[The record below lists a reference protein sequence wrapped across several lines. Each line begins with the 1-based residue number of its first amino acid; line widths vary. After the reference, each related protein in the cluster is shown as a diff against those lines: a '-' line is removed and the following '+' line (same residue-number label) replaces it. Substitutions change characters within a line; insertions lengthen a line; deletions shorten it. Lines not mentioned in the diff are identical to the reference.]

1 MGAAIVFHQLQAVSH
16 FADHGVLLRAGI
28 QFSRHAQL
36 LAGSNRGQRHAHA
49 GGVKVVAA
57 AFDIEQAVAV
67 LADAVAVFRLQ
78 HPYGG
83 EVVLGEA
90 NPTAGGGTLVVGAVA
105 FTLEIV
111 VQVFKRHFLEF
122 AIGRVGYRADIGLVE
137 IAAAL
142 GRTVVAQ
149 HAVHAVQLQRGI
161 SVVGD
166 IEAYIDE
173 IAAFAEGVHFVHLNA
188 VGFRRAQAHFQRI
201 SVEGVVVLR
210 GFEAAVL

>member
-1 MGAAIVFHQLQAVSH
+1 M
-16 FADHGVLLRAGI
+16 
-28 QFSRHAQL
+28 
-36 LAGSNRGQRHAHA
+36 
-49 GGVKVVAA
+49 
-57 AFDIEQAVAV
+57 
-67 LADAVAVFRLQ
+67 ADAVAIFGLQ

-83 EVVLGEA
+83 EVVLSEA
-90 NPTAGGGTLVVGAVA
+90 NPAAGSGALVVGTVA
-105 FTLEIV
+105 FAFKVV

-137 IAAAL
+137 ITAAL

-149 HAVHAVQLQRGI
+149 HAVHAVQFQLGV

-173 IAAFAEGVHFVHLNA
+173 IAAFAEGIHFVHLNA